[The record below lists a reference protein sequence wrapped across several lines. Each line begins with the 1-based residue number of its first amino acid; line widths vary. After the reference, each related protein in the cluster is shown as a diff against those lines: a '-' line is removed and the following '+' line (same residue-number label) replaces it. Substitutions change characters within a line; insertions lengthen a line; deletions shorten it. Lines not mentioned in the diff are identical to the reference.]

1 MTEEEARA
9 WLQDRDVPR
18 GTIDRLAQFA
28 RLVLEENGQQNLI
41 SKTTE
46 PHIWARHIVDSA
58 QLFFLASDSHSWHDL
73 GSGPG
78 FPGIVIAILSDSP
91 ITLIEPRR
99 RRVEFL
105 HHMVDHFALSHV
117 VIDPC
122 RAEQSRR
129 PSAQT
134 LTARAYA
141 PLDRIFASA
150 QHLATSDARWV
161 LPKGRNAVSEL
172 EATRKT
178 WHGVF
183 HVEQSVTDR
192 DSSII
197 VATQV
202 RRREAP

>member
-9 WLQDRDVPR
+9 WLQDRDVSR
-18 GTIDRLAQFA
+18 GTMDRLARFA
-28 RLVLEENGQQNLI
+28 DLVLAENNQQNLI
-41 SKTTE
+41 SKSTE
-46 PHIWARHIVDSA
+46 PHIWARHVVDSA
-58 QLFFLASDSHSWHDL
+58 QLFFLAPDSDSWHDL

-78 FPGIVIAILSDSP
+78 FPGIVIAILSDAP

-105 HHMVDHFALSHV
+105 QG
-117 VIDPC
+117 VIDQLGLVHAIVDPR

-129 PSAQT
+129 PPADT

-150 QHLATSDARWV
+150 GHLATANARWV

-202 RRREAP
+202 RRREAS